1 MNRKGVQKLWNVVN
15 VSISKSR
22 KAQLHE
28 KSFSWFEGIGAFSQ
42 QAKKAVND
50 ERTSKY
56 MEDQEK
62 WKIQN
67 MMISFTDYRNDYL
80 KRINLEV

>member
-1 MNRKGVQKLWNVVN
+1 
-15 VSISKSR
+15 
-22 KAQLHE
+22 
-28 KSFSWFEGIGAFSQ
+28 
-42 QAKKAVND
+42 
-50 ERTSKY
+50 

-80 KRINLEV
+80 KMINLEV

>member
-1 MNRKGVQKLWNVVN
+1 
-15 VSISKSR
+15 
-22 KAQLHE
+22 
-28 KSFSWFEGIGAFSQ
+28 
-42 QAKKAVND
+42 
-50 ERTSKY
+50 

-80 KRINLEV
+80 KKINLEA